1 MYTRIYVLRF
11 LQGTSE
17 QPVIYHLVKKFDV
30 EFNIL
35 KADILPHREGMMIL
49 KLRGTKDNVVN
60 GVKYL
65 EAYGVEVKRLATA
78 ISRDDEKCYQCGAC
92 TGVCPVQALSIRK
105 ADMAVLFDPEKCT
118 GCGQCVTICPV
129 RAMQVSLE
137 PEVLAEA

>member
-105 ADMAVLFDPEKCT
+105 VDMAVLFDPEKCT

>member
-1 MYTRIYVLRF
+1 VYTRIYVLRF
-11 LQGTSE
+11 LKDTSE
-17 QPVIYHLVKKFDV
+17 QPVIYHLVKKFDI

-49 KLRGTKDNVVN
+49 KLGGTKENVLS

-65 EAYGVEVKRLATA
+65 ESYGVEVKRLATA
-78 ISRDDEKCYQCGAC
+78 ISRDEDRCYQCGAC

-105 ADMAVLFDPEKCT
+105 QDMAVLFDPEKCT

>member
-11 LQGTSE
+11 LKGTSE
-17 QPVIYHLVKKFDV
+17 QPVIYHLVKQFDI

-49 KLRGTKDNVVN
+49 KLRGTKDNVLS

-65 EAYGVEVKRLATA
+65 ESYGVEVKRLATA

-105 ADMAVLFDPEKCT
+105 EDMAVLFDPEKCT

-129 RAMQVSLE
+129 KAMQVSLE
-137 PEVLAEA
+137 PELLAEV